1 MSSLDMSLRPLRTA
15 LTDLSL
21 LIWVAL
27 SAGLILAAML
37 VARVS
42 SEGFVV
48 IALALMVM
56 VVVGSLRWPRAML
69 VIVALGPI
77 LDRFLIAPSMPAN
90 VEAVGQYA
98 AEALLAVVATVLA
111 IVGLRNGR
119 LLLALRH
126 PTTIGLGL
134 FVILS
139 LVSAAVNRVPP
150 VEMAAGFFYTL
161 DALIVFYLC
170 RVIGFT
176 HRQAIMAIGA
186 VGAAVL
192 LMAIIGI
199 AQALLGPNILGLSAV
214 AGRSGEV
221 DRLGSVVRNPNV
233 LGSLIALNLPLAL
246 FGAIRL
252 SRPRL
257 RWAMASAA
265 VLLAM
270 ALLLSYSR
278 GSWLGLIVGAGAVM
292 LIFDRKV
299 LLAMIGVGALAFVL
313 VSVMPRD
320 LLVGP
325 NRNGTVAPPPTF
337 NIVGTTTNRVGNVG
351 MGRDLRTLL
360 VLNAIPIL
368 RDHPLLGVGPG
379 RYGGAAAE
387 HFSSP
392 IYTKYGTG
400 KLLLRQQTVDNFWLH
415 LMVEAGLLGVLPF
428 LLAIAVLLGQL
439 VSAVRRSIGSRYV
452 MIGGILAGTAAM
464 CIITGSTMGLEANAE
479 AFMFWFLLGVGSLY
493 GSEQLTQ
500 PAQAGPVTPGV

>member
-1 MSSLDMSLRPLRTA
+1 MSSLETSLRPLRTA
-15 LTDLSL
+15 LTDISL

-27 SAGLILAAML
+27 SAGLVLAAML
-37 VARVS
+37 MARVS
-42 SEGFVV
+42 SEGFLVV
-48 IALALMVM
+48 ALALLGMAA
-56 VVVGSLRWPRAML
+56 VGSLRWPRAML
-69 VIVALGPI
+69 VLVVLSPI
-77 LDRFLIAPSMPAN
+77 LDRFVITPSMPAN
-90 VEAVGQYA
+90 VEGIGQYA

-139 LVSAAVNRVPP
+139 LVSAVINRIPP
-150 VEMAAGFFYTL
+150 LQMVAGFSYTL

-176 HRQAIMAIGA
+176 HRQAMVAIGA
-186 VGAAVL
+186 VGGAVL
-192 LMAIIGI
+192 LMAVIGV
-199 AQALLGPNILGLSAV
+199 AQGVLGPGILGLNAV

-233 LGSLIALNLPLAL
+233 LGSLIAMFLPLAL
-246 FGAIRL
+246 FGAVRL

-257 RWAMASAA
+257 RWAMGGAA
-265 VLLAM
+265 VVLAM

-292 LIFDRKV
+292 IIFDRRV
-299 LLAMIGVGALAFVL
+299 LLATVGVAAIAFVL

-320 LLVGP
+320 LLAAR
-325 NRNGTVAPPPTF
+325 NRNGTVPPPPSF
-337 NIVGTTTNRVGNVG
+337 SIIDTTTNRVDNVG
-351 MGRDLRTLL
+351 AGRDLRTLL

-368 RDHPLLGVGPG
+368 KDHPLLGVGPG

-392 IYTKYGTG
+392 IYSKYGTG
-400 KLLLRQQTVDNFWLH
+400 KLIVRQQTVDNFWLH
-415 LMVEAGLLGVLPF
+415 LLVEAGLLGVLPF
-428 LLAIAVLLGQL
+428 LFAIGVLLGRL
-439 VSAVRRSIGSRYV
+439 VLAVRHSVGSRYV
-452 MIGGILAGTAAM
+452 VVGGILAGTVAM

-493 GSEQLTQ
+493 GSKPSAQ
-500 PAQAGPVTPGV
+500 PA